1 MGILSVFQSASAFR
15 LQSVLHAVCYL
26 LVRSSVDSISNLIVF
41 KLDRFSSPWTSLL
54 ESAGH
59 VDIWDHSLR
68 KSLITGFERSKF
80 L

>member
-1 MGILSVFQSASAFR
+1 MDILSVFQSASAFR

-41 KLDRFSSPWTSLL
+41 KHDRFSSRWTSLL

-59 VDIWDHSLR
+59 VGISGPQFEKELDHG
-68 KSLITGFERSKF
+68 I
-80 L
+80 